1 MKPQN
6 SNQIGGKGSVRRKV
20 KVVRNRNFACK
31 KTKAELHLEN
41 RIRRINKY
49 VVGVEE
55 EYKSVSDVLI
65 EDIIVDSFFDLERCD
80 VKDKSQYKSLKEDI
94 FKFFSSNLMND
105 RKFKVE
111 AYPILRKHFVKD
123 CIDCIVEVYEDVEKH
138 FEKKKYIEE
147 EVDELEFTDKQCFE
161 YLGLDIT
168 ETPDKKELKRAFKK
182 KSFEYHPDKHP
193 EEIEKY
199 TELYQNISVAYKLI
213 IKRYKL

>member
-1 MKPQN
+1 MKPPS

-20 KVVRNRNFACK
+20 KIVRNRNFSSK
-31 KTKAELHLEN
+31 KTKDELHLEN
-41 RIRRINKY
+41 RIKRINEY
-49 VVGVEE
+49 IGDVEE
-55 EYKSVSDVLI
+55 EYKSVCNVLI
-65 EDIIVDSFFDLERCD
+65 EDIIVDSFSDLERCD
-80 VKDKSQYKSLKEDI
+80 VKDKSKYKSLKEDI
-94 FKFFSSNLMND
+94 FNFFSSNLMNG
-105 RKFKVE
+105 RKFKIE

-123 CIDCIVEVYEDVEKH
+123 CIDCIVDVYEEIENH
-138 FEKKKYIEE
+138 LEKKKYIEE

-161 YLGLDIT
+161 YLGLDIST
-168 ETPDKKELKRAFKK
+168 TPDKKELKRAFKK